1 MNKNFNLFRLNCMME
16 DNKSKNYNSIIVS
29 LVSELLFENSN
40 AEIDREDCY
49 SYIVNDLKIKLQKDL
64 FINII
69 EKSKNFIHTP
79 NQNDVGIILTD
90 KRFAEINDNVAN
102 HSIGKHIDDY
112 LEKENL
118 PKELKLS
125 IESLV
130 FQAVY
135 ENINSFTIKN
145 IDSII
150 PKNAKENYSDNEIKT
165 FNDFLSDSN
174 IEKNT
179 VLFNTFLKAVEFAI
193 ITSGKGVSEFT
204 KGVFEGKEYLL
215 DANIIFRLLG
225 VGGIERQKSLINLI
239 EQCNHQGIKFFYT
252 NESYQEFKRKVD
264 ASISD
269 IKRATENKSIGLLE
283 EMLLE
288 NKENFN
294 QGFIT
299 HYAESKIAK
308 QVRSPEQYENKIM
321 TDFRILC
328 TKHNISTL
336 SLNGNLKTRDL
347 EKLQNVLYQDKKE
360 IKQYSKYTKTAAKV
374 DATNVLSVK
383 FLRGQN
389 DYNYSDIKS
398 FYLST
403 DRTLNGI
410 LAKKAE
416 EKIAETILPSQLFI
430 LHNSL
435 SENGDE
441 KDYEAFTK
449 FLKRRTTEFK
459 YSGQQVLLYI
469 EEIRNYTVEPEYI
482 KEILKAYSD
491 KKYETSL
498 LEIDVEPEYVSIK
511 EFTETFIDNKLK
523 IAEVGDEKYKKVL
536 ENAEKEFP
544 KYLNSAK
551 TTVRIVDVIITI
563 LLIPIT
569 VLILKK
575 FVNDIVIIGI
585 GVLLVESIKFIL
597 SSRLSYYSDW
607 TKIIFMNKVEKSSY
621 HKTFKSVDRTYIKK
635 AKEFIGEEIKIWAK

>member
-1 MNKNFNLFRLNCMME
+1 MME

>member
-1 MNKNFNLFRLNCMME
+1 MME
-16 DNKSKNYNSIIVS
+16 DNKSKNYNSILVS
-29 LVSELLFENSN
+29 LVSELLFENDN
-40 AEIDREDCY
+40 VEIDREECY

-69 EKSKNFIHTP
+69 EKSKILIHTP
-79 NQNDVGIILTD
+79 NQNDVGIKLTD
-90 KRFAEINDNVAN
+90 KRFSEINENVKN
-102 HSIGKHIDDY
+102 HSIGKYIDDY

-118 PKELKLS
+118 SKDLKSS
-125 IESLV
+125 IESLL
-130 FQAVY
+130 FQAIY
-135 ENINSFTIKN
+135 ENINSFTIQN
-145 IDSII
+145 IESII
-150 PKNAKENYSDNEIKT
+150 PQDAKENYSDIEIKT
-165 FNDFLSDSN
+165 FNNFLSDSDL
-174 IEKNT
+174 EKNT

-239 EQCNHQGIKFFYT
+239 EQCNHQGIKFLYT

-264 ASISD
+264 ASILD
-269 IKRATENKSIGLLE
+269 IKRATESKSIELLQ

-288 NKENFN
+288 NKEDFN

-308 QVRSPEQYENKIM
+308 QVRSPEQYQTKIM

-328 TKHNISTL
+328 KEHNISTV
-336 SLNGNLKTRDL
+336 SLNGNLKNRDL
-347 EKLQNVLYQDKKE
+347 ERLQNVLHKDKKDLNE
-360 IKQYSKYTKTAAKV
+360 FSKYTKTAAKV

-383 FLRGQN
+383 HLRGQN

-398 FYLST
+398 FYLTT

-410 LAKKAE
+410 LAKKAGD
-416 EKIAETILPSQLFI
+416 KIAETILPSQLFI

-435 SENGDE
+435 SDNGDD

-459 YSGQQVLLYI
+459 YSGKQALLYI
-469 EEIRNYTVEPEYI
+469 EEIRNHTVEPEHI

-491 KKYETSL
+491 KKYDISL
-498 LEIDVEPEYVSIK
+498 LEIDVKPEYVSIK
-511 EFTETFIDNKLK
+511 DFTETYIDSKLK
-523 IAEVGDEKYKKVL
+523 IAEVGDEKYKKAL
-536 ENAEKEFP
+536 ENAEKDFP

-551 TTVRIVDVIITI
+551 TTIRIVDVIITI

-569 VLILKK
+569 VLIVKK
-575 FVNDIVIIGI
+575 FVDDILVVAI
-585 GVLLVESIKFIL
+585 GVLIAELIKFTL
-597 SSRLSYYSDW
+597 SSRLNYYSDW
-607 TKIIFMNKVEKSSY
+607 TKSIFMSKVEKSSY

-635 AKEFIGEEIKIWAK
+635 AKEFIGEEIKIWK

>member
-1 MNKNFNLFRLNCMME
+1 ME
-16 DNKSKNYNSIIVS
+16 DNKSKNYNSILVS
-29 LVSELLFENSN
+29 LVSELLFENDN
-40 AEIDREDCY
+40 VEIDREECY

-69 EKSKNFIHTP
+69 EKSKILIHTP
-79 NQNDVGIILTD
+79 NQNDVGIKLTD
-90 KRFAEINDNVAN
+90 KRFSEINENVKN
-102 HSIGKHIDDY
+102 HSIGKYIDDY

-118 PKELKLS
+118 SKDLKSS
-125 IESLV
+125 IESLL
-130 FQAVY
+130 FQAIY
-135 ENINSFTIKN
+135 ENINSFTIQN
-145 IDSII
+145 IESII
-150 PKNAKENYSDNEIKT
+150 PQDAKENYSDIEIKT
-165 FNDFLSDSN
+165 FNNFLSDSDL
-174 IEKNT
+174 EKNT

-204 KGVFEGKEYLL
+204 KGVFQGKEYLL

-239 EQCNHQGIKFFYT
+239 EQCNHQGIKFLYT

-264 ASISD
+264 ASILD
-269 IKRATENKSIGLLE
+269 IKRATESKSIELLQ

-288 NKENFN
+288 NKKDFN

-308 QVRSPEQYENKIM
+308 QVRSPEQYETKIM

-328 TKHNISTL
+328 KEHNISTV
-336 SLNGNLKTRDL
+336 SLNGNLKNRDL
-347 EKLQNVLYQDKKE
+347 EKLQNVLHKDKKDLNE
-360 IKQYSKYTKTAAKV
+360 FSKYTKTAAKV

-383 FLRGQN
+383 HLRGQN

-398 FYLST
+398 FYLTT

-410 LAKKAE
+410 LAKKAGD
-416 EKIAETILPSQLFI
+416 KIAETILPSQLFI

-435 SENGDE
+435 SDNGDE

-459 YSGQQVLLYI
+459 YSGKQALLYI
-469 EEIRNYTVEPEYI
+469 EEIRNHTVEPEHI

-491 KKYETSL
+491 RKYDTSL

-511 EFTETFIDNKLK
+511 DFTETYIDSKLK
-523 IAEVGDEKYKKVL
+523 IAEVGDEKYKKAL
-536 ENAEKEFP
+536 ENAEKDFP

-551 TTVRIVDVIITI
+551 TTIRIVDVIITI

-569 VLILKK
+569 VLIVKK
-575 FVNDIVIIGI
+575 FVDDILVVAI
-585 GVLLVESIKFIL
+585 GVLIAELIKFTL
-597 SSRLSYYSDW
+597 SSRLNYYSDW
-607 TKIIFMNKVEKSSY
+607 TKSIFMSKVEKSSY

-635 AKEFIGEEIKIWAK
+635 AKEFIGEEIKIWK

>member
-1 MNKNFNLFRLNCMME
+1 ME

-29 LVSELLFENSN
+29 LVSELLFENNNSG
-40 AEIDREDCY
+40 ITRESCY
-49 SYIVNDLKIKLQKDL
+49 LYIVNDLKIKLQKDL

-79 NQNDVGIILTD
+79 GQNDVGIELTD
-90 KRFAEINDNVAN
+90 KRFTEINNNVAN
-102 HSIGKHIDDY
+102 HSIGKYIDDY
-112 LEKENL
+112 LDKENFS
-118 PKELKLS
+118 KDLKTS
-125 IESLV
+125 IESLL

-150 PKNAKENYSDNEIKT
+150 PINAKDNYSDIEINA
-165 FNDFLSDSN
+165 FNGFLSDSD

-225 VGGIERQKSLINLI
+225 VGGIERQNSLLNLI

-269 IKRATENKSIGLLE
+269 IKRATESKSIMLLE

-288 NKENFN
+288 NKEDFN

-299 HYAESKIAK
+299 HYAETKIAK

-321 TDFRILC
+321 SDFRILC

-336 SLNGNLKTRDL
+336 SLNGNLNSRDL
-347 EKLQNVLYQDKKE
+347 EKLQNVLYQDKKD
-360 IKQYSKYTKTAAKV
+360 INQYSNYTKTAAKV

-410 LAKKAE
+410 LAKKAG

-435 SENGDE
+435 SDNGDE

-469 EEIRNYTVEPEYI
+469 DEIRNHTVEPEYI

-491 KKYETSL
+491 RKYDNSL

-523 IAEVGDEKYKKVL
+523 IAEVGDEKYRKAL

-544 KYLNSAK
+544 KYLNYSRNIIRA
-551 TTVRIVDVIITI
+551 VDVLITI

-569 VLILKK
+569 VVILKK
-575 FVNDIVIIGI
+575 FVDDIVFIAL

-597 SSRLSYYSDW
+597 SSRLNYYSDW
-607 TKIIFMNKVEKSSY
+607 TKSIFMNKVEKSSY
-621 HKTFKSVDRTYIKK
+621 HKAFKSVDRTYNKK
-635 AKEFIGEEIKIWAK
+635 AKIFLGEKINIWEK

>member
-1 MNKNFNLFRLNCMME
+1 ME
-16 DNKSKNYNSIIVS
+16 DNKSKNYNSILVS
-29 LVSELLFENSN
+29 LVSELLYKNEK
-40 AEIDREDCY
+40 AEIDREECY

-64 FINII
+64 FIRIV
-69 EKSKNFIHTP
+69 EKSTNFIHTP
-79 NQNDVGIILTD
+79 NQNDVGIKLTD
-90 KRFAEINDNVAN
+90 KKFGEINDNVTN
-102 HSIGKHIDDY
+102 HSIGKYIDDF
-112 LEKENL
+112 LVKEKL
-118 PKELKLS
+118 PKELKSS
-125 IESLV
+125 IESLLY
-130 FQAVY
+130 QAIY
-135 ENINSFTIKN
+135 ENINSFTVKN

-150 PKNAKENYSDNEIKT
+150 PVDAKENYTVEEINA
-165 FNDFLSDSN
+165 FNNFLSDQN

-179 VLFNTFLKAVEFAI
+179 TLFNTFLKAVEFAI

-225 VGGIERQKSLINLI
+225 VGGIERQTSLINLI

-264 ASISD
+264 SSISD
-269 IKRATENKSIGLLE
+269 IKRATESKSLALLE

-288 NKENFN
+288 DKVDFN

-299 HYAESKIAK
+299 HYAQCKIDK
-308 QVRSPEQYENKIM
+308 QVRSPEQYETKVM
-321 TDFRILC
+321 ADFRTLC
-328 TKHNISTL
+328 QKNNISTL
-336 SLNGNLKTRDL
+336 PINGNLKSRDV
-347 EKLQNVLYQDKKE
+347 ERLQNELFKAKKD
-360 IKQYSKYTKTAAKV
+360 INQFSNYTKTAAKV
-374 DATNVLSVK
+374 DATNVVSVK
-383 FLRGQN
+383 HLRGQN

-410 LAKKAE
+410 LAERAGD
-416 EKIAETILPSQLFI
+416 KIAETILPSQLFI

-435 SENGDE
+435 SDNGDE

-459 YSGQQVLLYI
+459 YSGRQVLSYI
-469 EEIRNYTVEPEYI
+469 DEIRNHTVEPENI

-491 KKYETSL
+491 KKYDTSL

-511 EFTETFIDNKLK
+511 EFAETYVDSKLK

-544 KYLNSAK
+544 KYLKSAK
-551 TTVRIVDVIITI
+551 TTVRTIDVIITI

-569 VLILKK
+569 VLIVKK
-575 FVNDIVIIGI
+575 FVDEIIIVAI
-585 GVLLVESIKFIL
+585 GVLIAEAIKFVL
-597 SSRLSYYSDW
+597 SSRLSYYSHW
-607 TKIIFMNKVEKSSY
+607 TKSIFMSKVEKSNY
-621 HKTFKSVDRTYIKK
+621 HKTFKSVDRTYINK
-635 AKEFIGEEIKIWAK
+635 AKEYIGKEIKIRK